1 MLSLEDFFA
10 YGEAGYTHVP
20 LWQSLPLPTGVE
32 AIALYQVLAN
42 CGQDYLFETG
52 HWHEGVFEQAYSVIG
67 LPCSQRVELDE
78 GAMRVYR
85 DGQISATI
93 DCADPLAELGKLQKE
108 FRIPQCPG
116 LPDFSGGFFG
126 YFGFETTRL
135 IEPRLRRVPRKP
147 SGFQLPDVLQLISMD
162 LLVLDHGAH
171 LAYCIVH
178 ERPKALG
185 DYQGGHDRL
194 NRLVARLRPLLVPP
208 APGGHVFEVTTPAA
222 ESAFPQSAF
231 VEAVARIKDYIAA
244 GDVMQVVLS
253 QRMSLPFEEDAVA
266 LYRSLADLGH
276 TPYRYLL
283 NLGDC
288 QVVGAS
294 PEMLFRQDQQT
305 VTTRPMAGTRRRGS
319 GVVEDHRLRDEL
331 LADPKEIA
339 EHMML
344 VDLSRNDLGRLVRVG
359 SVQVTQLLNVEYF
372 SHVMHIVS
380 TVTGDVPDHVSG
392 LDLLKSIFPAGTLSG
407 ASKVRALE
415 IIAELEPHSRGVYG
429 GAIGYLDWSGRA
441 DLAIAIRTGLLQ
453 DARLYIQA
461 GAGVVQDSVA
471 DREWQETLEKSHL
484 LRVAA
489 GRCQS
494 IARHQEVAY
503 ALNDR

>member
-1 MLSLEDFFA
+1 MLNLEDFFA
-10 YGEAGYTHVP
+10 YGEAGFTHVP
-20 LWQSLPLPTGVE
+20 LWQSLPLPPGVE
-32 AIALYQVLAN
+32 ALSLYQALAN

-78 GAMRVYR
+78 GVLRVYR
-85 DGQISATI
+85 DGELSARI
-93 DCADPLAELGKLQKE
+93 DCDDPLAELARLQKD

-116 LPDFSGGFFG
+116 LPAFSGGFFG

-147 SGFQLPDVLQLISMD
+147 SGFQLPDVLQLISTD
-162 LLVLDHGAH
+162 LVVLDHRER
-171 LAYCIVH
+171 LAFCIVH
-178 ERPKALG
+178 ESPKALG
-185 DYQGGHDRL
+185 DYQLGQDRL
-194 NRLVARLRPLLVPP
+194 SRLVAHVRPLLVPV
-208 APGGHVFEVTTPAA
+208 APCMHLVESATAAA
-222 ESAFPQSAF
+222 ESAFPQPAF

-283 NLGDC
+283 NLGEC

-294 PEMLFRQDQQT
+294 PEMLFRQDAQI
-305 VTTRPMAGTRRRGS
+305 VTTRPMAGTRRRGR
-319 GVVEDHRLRDEL
+319 GLAEDHRLKQEL

-344 VDLSRNDLGRLVRVG
+344 VDLSRNDLGRLASVG

-380 TVTGDVPDHVSG
+380 TVTGQVPEHVSG
-392 LDLLKSIFPAGTLSG
+392 LELLKSIFPAGTLSG

-415 IIAELEPHSRGVYG
+415 VIAELEPHSRGVYG

-471 DREWQETLEKSHL
+471 EREWQETLEKSQL
-484 LRVAA
+484 MRVAA
-489 GRCQS
+489 GRCKAVAQ
-494 IARHQEVAY
+494 REEVVY
-503 ALNDR
+503 AFNDR

>member
-1 MLSLEDFFA
+1 MLSLEEFFA

-20 LWQSLPLPTGVE
+20 LWQSLPLPPGVE
-32 AIALYQVLAN
+32 AISLYQALAN

-52 HWHEGVFEQAYSVIG
+52 HWKEGVFEQTYSAIG

-78 GAMRVYR
+78 GVLRVYR
-85 DGQISATI
+85 DGQMSATI
-93 DCADPLAELGKLQKE
+93 DCEDPLAELARLQND
-108 FRIPQCPG
+108 FRIPNCPG
-116 LPDFSGGFFG
+116 LPFFSGGFFG

-135 IEPRLRRVPRKP
+135 IEPRLRRMPRKP
-147 SGFQLPDVLQLISMD
+147 SGFQLPDVLQLISTE
-162 LLVLDHGAH
+162 LVVLDHRER

-178 ERPKALG
+178 ESPKTLG
-185 DYQGGHDRL
+185 DYQCGQDRL
-194 NRLVARLRPLLVPP
+194 TRLVAHLRPLLVAP
-208 APGGHVFEVTTPAA
+208 APRSHVVEVTTPAFV
-222 ESAFPQSAF
+222 SAFAQPAF
-231 VEAVARIKDYIAA
+231 VQAVGRIKDYIAA

-253 QRMSLPFEEDAVA
+253 QRMSLPFEEDALA
-266 LYRSLADLGH
+266 LYRALADLGH

-294 PEMLFRQDQQT
+294 PEMLFRQDEQT
-305 VTTRPMAGTRRRGS
+305 VTTRPMAGTRRRGN
-319 GVVEDHRLRDEL
+319 VAAEDSRLKEEL

-344 VDLSRNDLGRLVRVG
+344 VDLSRNDLGRLASTG
-359 SVQVTQLLNVEYF
+359 SVQVSQLLNVEYF

-380 TVTGDVPDHVSG
+380 TVTGLVPDNVSG
-392 LDLLKSIFPAGTLSG
+392 LQLLKSIFPAGTLSG

-429 GAIGYLDWSGRA
+429 GAIGYLDWNGRA
-441 DLAIAIRTGLLQ
+441 DLAIAIRTALLQ
-453 DARLYIQA
+453 DARLYVQA

-471 DREWQETLEKSHL
+471 EREWQETIEKSQL
-484 LRVAA
+484 IRVAA
-489 GRCQS
+489 GRCQTL
-494 IARHQEVAY
+494 AQRQEVAY

>member
-1 MLSLEDFFA
+1 MLSAEEFFA

-20 LWQSLPLPTGVE
+20 LWQSLPLPAGVE
-32 AIALYQVLAN
+32 AVSLYQVLAN
-42 CGQDYLFETG
+42 RGQDYLFETG
-52 HWHEGVFEQAYSVIG
+52 HWHEGVFTQAYSVIG
-67 LPCSQRVELDE
+67 LPCRQRVELDE
-78 GAMRVYR
+78 GGLQLFR
-85 DGQISATI
+85 DGQLTI
-93 DCADPLAELGKLQKE
+93 RINCDDPLAELASLQKD
-108 FRIPQCPG
+108 FRIPSCPG
-116 LPDFSGGFFG
+116 LPVFSGGFFG

-135 IEPRLRRVPRKP
+135 IEPRLRRVRRKP
-147 SGFQLPDVLQLISMD
+147 SGFDLPDVLQLISTD
-162 LLVLDHGAH
+162 LVVLDHHAQ

-178 ERPKALG
+178 ESPRALG
-185 DYQGGHDRL
+185 DYLRGQDRL
-194 NRLVARLRPLLVPP
+194 NQLVARLRPLLVKAAP
-208 APGGHVFEVTTPAA
+208 ASRQADAMAPVA
-222 ESAFPQSAF
+222 ESAFPQPAF
-231 VEAVARIKDYIAA
+231 LQAVARIKEYIVA

-266 LYRSLADLGH
+266 LYRALAELGQ

-294 PEMLFRQDQQT
+294 PEMLFRQDGQC

-319 GVVEDHRLRDEL
+319 VAAQDHQLREEL

-344 VDLSRNDLGRLVRVG
+344 VDLSRNDLGRLANIG
-359 SVQVTQLLNVEYF
+359 SVQVTQLLNVEFF

-380 TVTGDVPDHVSG
+380 TVTGQTPEHVSG
-392 LDLLKSIFPAGTLSG
+392 LQLLKSLFPAGTLSG

-429 GAIGYLDWSGRA
+429 GAIGYLDWNGRA
-441 DLAIAIRTGLLQ
+441 DLAIAIRTALLR
-453 DARLYIQA
+453 DATLYVQA

-471 DREWQETLEKSHL
+471 EREWQETIEKSQMI
-484 LRVAA
+484 RVAA
-489 GRCQS
+489 GRYKTAVQP
-494 IARHQEVAY
+494 QEVAY
-503 ALNDR
+503 ALSDR

>member
-20 LWQSLPLPTGVE
+20 FWQSLPLPPGVE
-32 AIALYQVLAN
+32 ALSLYQVLAN

-52 HWHEGVFEQAYSVIG
+52 HWHDGVFEQAYSTIG

-78 GAMRVYR
+78 GVLRLYR
-85 DGQISATI
+85 DGQVSVKIEC
-93 DCADPLAELGKLQKE
+93 DDPLAELAGLQKG
-108 FRIPQCPG
+108 FRIPHCPG
-116 LPDFSGGFFG
+116 LPSFSGGFFG

-147 SGFQLPDVLQLISMD
+147 SGFHLPDVLQLISTD
-162 LLVLDHGAH
+162 LVVLDHRER

-178 ERPKALG
+178 ESPKALG
-185 DYQGGHDRL
+185 DYQCGQDRL
-194 NRLVARLRPLLVPP
+194 NRLVAHLRPLLVSS
-208 APGGHVFEVTTPAA
+208 ALCRHVVEATIPAA
-222 ESAFPQSAF
+222 ESSLPQPAF
-231 VEAVARIKDYIAA
+231 VKAVARIKDYIAA

-266 LYRSLADLGH
+266 LYRSLADLSH

-294 PEMLFRQDQQT
+294 PEMLFRQEEQM
-305 VTTRPMAGTRRRGS
+305 VITRPMAGTRRRGS
-319 GVVEDHRLRDEL
+319 VVAEDNRLKNEL

-344 VDLSRNDLGRLVRVG
+344 VDLSRNDIGRLANVG

-380 TVTGDVPDHVSG
+380 TVIGEIPDHVSG
-392 LDLLKSIFPAGTLSG
+392 LELLRSIFPAGTLSG

-453 DARLYIQA
+453 DGRLYVQA

-471 DREWQETLEKSHL
+471 DREWQETIEKSQL
-484 LRVAA
+484 IRVAA
-489 GRCQS
+489 GRC
-494 IARHQEVAY
+494 IAVAQRQGGG
-503 ALNDR
+503 ACI

>member
-1 MLSLEDFFA
+1 MLSLDDFFA

-20 LWQSLPLPTGVE
+20 LWQSLPLPPGVE
-32 AIALYQVLAN
+32 ALSLYQGLAN
-42 CGQDYLFETG
+42 RGQDYLFETG

-67 LPCSQRVELDE
+67 LPCRQRVELDE
-78 GAMRVYR
+78 GVLRLYC
-85 DGQISATI
+85 DGQMSARI
-93 DCADPLAELGKLQKE
+93 DCDDPLAELARLQRD
-108 FRIPQCPG
+108 FHIPQCPG
-116 LPDFSGGFFG
+116 LPSFSGGLFG

-147 SGFQLPDVLQLISMD
+147 SGFQLPDVLQLISTD
-162 LLVLDHGAH
+162 LVVLDHRQR

-178 ERPKALG
+178 ESPKTLG
-185 DYQGGHDRL
+185 DYQHAQERL
-194 NRLVARLRPLLVPP
+194 NRLLAHLRPLLVPP
-208 APGGHVFEVTTPAA
+208 APRMQVVEATVPTA
-222 ESAFPQSAF
+222 ESAFPQPAF
-231 VEAVARIKDYIAA
+231 VEAVTRIKDYIAA

-294 PEMLFRQDQQT
+294 PEMLFRQEEQR
-305 VTTRPMAGTRRRGS
+305 VTTRPMAGTRRRG
-319 GVVEDHRLRDEL
+319 GAVDEDNRLKEEL

-344 VDLSRNDLGRLVRVG
+344 VDLSRNDLGRLANVG
-359 SVQVTQLLNVEYF
+359 SVQVPQLLKVEYF

-380 TVTGDVPDHVSG
+380 TVTGQVAEHVGG
-392 LDLLKSIFPAGTLSG
+392 LELLKSMFPAGTLSG

-429 GAIGYLDWSGRA
+429 GAIGYLDWRGRA

-453 DARLYIQA
+453 GARLYVQA

-471 DREWQETLEKSHL
+471 EREWQETLEKSQL
-484 LRVAA
+484 VRVAA
-489 GRCQS
+489 GRCKSLAQ
-494 IARHQEVAY
+494 RQEVAY
-503 ALNDR
+503 ASNDR

>member
-10 YGEAGYTHVP
+10 YGEAGYSHVP
-20 LWQSLPLPTGVE
+20 IWQSLLLPPGVE
-32 AIALYQVLAN
+32 AISLYEVLAN

-52 HWHEGVFEQAYSVIG
+52 HYQEGVFEQTYSVIG
-67 LPCSQRVELDE
+67 LPCSQRIELDE
-78 GAMRVYR
+78 GGLRLYR
-85 DGQISATI
+85 DGELSIRTE
-93 DCADPLAELGKLQKE
+93 CGDPLAELARVQKD
-108 FRIPQCPG
+108 FRIPSCPG
-116 LPDFSGGFFG
+116 LPPFSGGFFG

-147 SGFQLPDVLQLISMD
+147 SGFDLPDVLQLISTD
-162 LLVLDHGAH
+162 LIVLDHH
-171 LAYCIVH
+171 KRLAFCIVH
-178 ERPKALG
+178 ECPKALG
-185 DYQGGHDRL
+185 DYQHGLDRL
-194 NRLVARLRPLLVPP
+194 NRMVAHLRPLLVAP
-208 APGGHVFEVTTPAA
+208 APCVQLTEVTPLGAQ
-222 ESAFPQSAF
+222 SAFPQPAF

-266 LYRSLADLGH
+266 FYRSLYDLCD

-283 NLGDC
+283 NLSDC

-294 PEMLFRQDQQT
+294 PEMLFRQEAQT
-305 VTTRPMAGTRRRGS
+305 VTTRPMAGTRRRGNA
-319 GVVEDHRLRDEL
+319 VAEDHRLKEEL

-344 VDLSRNDLGRLVRVG
+344 VDLSRNDLGRLASVG
-359 SVQVTQLLNVEYF
+359 SVHVTQLLNVELF

-380 TVTGDVPDHVSG
+380 TVTGQIPDHVSG
-392 LDLLKSIFPAGTLSG
+392 LELLKSIFPAGTLSG

-429 GAIGYLDWSGRA
+429 GAIGYLDWNGRA
-441 DLAIAIRTGLLQ
+441 DLAIAIRTALLH
-453 DARLYIQA
+453 DARLYVQA

-471 DREWQETLEKSHL
+471 EREWQETMEKSQL
-484 LRVAA
+484 IRVAA
-489 GRCQS
+489 GRCEALAQ
-494 IARHQEVAY
+494 HQEVAY
-503 ALNDR
+503 AFNDR

>member
-20 LWQSLPLPTGVE
+20 LWQSLPLPPGVE
-32 AIALYQVLAN
+32 ALSLYEVLAN

-52 HWHEGVFEQAYSVIG
+52 HWHDGVFEQAYSAIG

-78 GAMRVYR
+78 GVLRLYR
-85 DGQISATI
+85 NGQMSARI
-93 DCADPLAELGKLQKE
+93 DCDDPLAELARLQKD
-108 FRIPQCPG
+108 FRIPQCSG
-116 LPDFSGGFFG
+116 LPFFSGGFFG

-147 SGFQLPDVLQLISMD
+147 SGFQLPDVLQLISTD
-162 LLVLDHGAH
+162 LVVLDHRER

-178 ERPKALG
+178 ESPKALG
-185 DYQGGHDRL
+185 DYQCGQDRL
-194 NRLVARLRPLLVPP
+194 NRLVAHLRPLLVPAVP
-208 APGGHVFEVTTPAA
+208 CMQLVEATTPVA
-222 ESAFPQSAF
+222 ESAFPQPAF

-294 PEMLFRQDQQT
+294 PEMLFRQEGQT

-319 GVVEDHRLRDEL
+319 VVTEDNRLKEEL

-344 VDLSRNDLGRLVRVG
+344 VDLSRNDLGRLANVG
-359 SVQVTQLLNVEYF
+359 SVQVPQLLNVEYF

-380 TVTGDVPDHVSG
+380 TVTGQIPDHVSG

-453 DARLYIQA
+453 DARLYVQA

-471 DREWQETLEKSHL
+471 DREWQETIEKSQL
-484 LRVAA
+484 VRVAA
-489 GRCQS
+489 ARCKTVAQ
-494 IARHQEVAY
+494 RQEVAY
-503 ALNDR
+503 AFNDR

>member
-10 YGEAGYTHVP
+10 FGEAGYTYIP
-20 LWQSLPLPTGVE
+20 LWQSLPLPVGVE
-32 AIALYQVLAN
+32 ALSLYQALAN

-52 HWHEGVFEQAYSVIG
+52 HWHDGVFEQAYSVIG
-67 LPCSQRVELDE
+67 LPCNERIELDE
-78 GAMRVYR
+78 GVVRRYCNDQLSTR
-85 DGQISATI
+85 I
-93 DCADPLAELGKLQKE
+93 DCEDPLAELARLQKH
-108 FRIPQCPG
+108 FRVPDCPG
-116 LPDFSGGFFG
+116 LPPFSGGLFG

-147 SGFQLPDVLQLISMD
+147 SGFHLPDVLQLISTD
-162 LLVLDHGAH
+162 VVVFDHRER
-171 LAYCIVH
+171 LAWCIVH
-178 ERPKALG
+178 ESSKTLG
-185 DYQGGHDRL
+185 DYQSGMDRL
-194 NRLVARLRPLLVPP
+194 NRLVANVRPLLVAP
-208 APGGHVFEVTTPAA
+208 APCAHVAEVTVPAA
-222 ESAFPQSAF
+222 ESAFPQPAF
-231 VEAVARIKDYIAA
+231 IEAVARIKDYIAA

-266 LYRSLADLGH
+266 LYRSLSDLGQ

-294 PEMLFRQDQQT
+294 PEMLFRQQEQT

-319 GVVEDHRLRDEL
+319 VVAEDNRLREEL

-344 VDLSRNDLGRLVRVG
+344 VDLSRNDLGRLANTG
-359 SVQVTQLLNVEYF
+359 SVQVSQLLKVEYF

-380 TVTGDVPDHVSG
+380 TVTGQIADDVSG
-392 LDLLKSIFPAGTLSG
+392 LELLKSIFPAGTLSG

-415 IIAELEPHSRGVYG
+415 IIAELEPHARGVYG
-429 GAIGYLDWSGRA
+429 GAIGYLDWNGRA
-441 DLAIAIRTGLLQ
+441 DLAITIRTGLLK
-453 DARLYIQA
+453 DARLYVQA

-471 DREWQETLEKSHL
+471 EREWQETIEKSQL
-484 LRVAA
+484 MRVAA
-489 GRCQS
+489 GRCQTL
-494 IARHQEVAY
+494 AQRQEVAY